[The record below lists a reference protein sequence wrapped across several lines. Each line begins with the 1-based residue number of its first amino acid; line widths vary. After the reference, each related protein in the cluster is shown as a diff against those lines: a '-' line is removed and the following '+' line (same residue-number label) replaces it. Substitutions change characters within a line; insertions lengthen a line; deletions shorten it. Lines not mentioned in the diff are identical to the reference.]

1 MNKKLLSLLLIG
13 LLTVF
18 GLMLVG
24 CGGDDT
30 TTDETE
36 ATEDTMTDDTAT
48 EDTMTE
54 DTMTEDT
61 EAAATSGDVEYTIKF
76 THVVAENTP
85 KGQAALEFA
94 RLASEKTNGRVEVE
108 VYPNSQLYNDDEA
121 IEALQLGTIQLAAP
135 SFSKFTGFVPEMQ
148 VVDLPFLF
156 ESVEQSREAFAG
168 PTGEF
173 LNQKLADS
181 NIMLLAAWDNGFK
194 QLTNSRGPIN
204 APADTENLKFR
215 VQESDVLVS
224 QMQAWGASAEP
235 MAFSEVY
242 NALEQGVIDAQENTY
257 SNIYSQNY
265 QDVQDYLTE
274 SNHGLIAYAVVTNP
288 DYWNGLPEDI
298 RTALD
303 EAMAEATEYNSTVAG
318 QINDENKQQLI
329 DAGME
334 FNELD
339 EEGLQAF
346 RDASYPVWDEYADVF
361 GEELMTILEDYRQ

>member
-1 MNKKLLSLLLIG
+1 LNKKLLSLLLVG

-30 TTDETE
+30 TS
-36 ATEDTMTDDTAT
+36 DTTT

-54 DTMTEDT
+54 DTTTEDTMTEDT
-61 EAAATSGDVEYTIKF
+61 AAATSGDVEYTIKF
-76 THVVAENTP
+76 AHVVAENTP

-121 IEALQLGTIQLAAP
+121 IEALQLGTIHMAAP

-168 PTGEF
+168 PMGEY
-173 LNQKLADS
+173 LNGKLADS

-194 QLTNSRGPIN
+194 QLTNNRGPVN
-204 APADTENLKFR
+204 APADVENLKFR
-215 VQESDVLVS
+215 VQGSDVLVS

-288 DYWNGLPEDI
+288 EFWNGLPEDI

-339 EEGLQAF
+339 EAGLQAF

>member
-1 MNKKLLSLLLIG
+1 MNKKLLSLLLVG

-30 TTDETE
+30 TTDTT
-36 ATEDTMTDDTAT
+36 TEDTMTEDTTT

-61 EAAATSGDVEYTIKF
+61 AAATSGDVEYTIKF
-76 THVVAENTP
+76 AHVVAENTP

-156 ESVEQSREAFAG
+156 DSVEQSREAFSGAMG
-168 PTGEF
+168 DY

-194 QLTNSRGPIN
+194 QLTNNRGPIN
-204 APADTENLKFR
+204 TPEDTAGLKFR

-257 SNIYSQNY
+257 SNTYSQNY

-288 DYWNGLPEDI
+288 DYWNGLPDDI

-303 EAMAEATEYNSTVAG
+303 EAMAEATQYNSQVAG
-318 QINDENKQQLI
+318 EINNENKQQLI

-339 EEGLQAF
+339 EAGLQAF
-346 RDASYPVWDEYADVF
+346 RDASYPVWDEYSGVF

>member
-1 MNKKLLSLLLIG
+1 MNKKLLSLLLVG

-30 TTDETE
+30 TTDT
-36 ATEDTMTDDTAT
+36 TT

-54 DTMTEDT
+54 DTTTEDTMTEDT
-61 EAAATSGDVEYTIKF
+61 AAATSGDVEYTIKF
-76 THVVAENTP
+76 AHVVAENTP

-121 IEALQLGTIQLAAP
+121 IEALQLGTIHMAAP

-168 PTGEF
+168 PMGEY
-173 LNQKLADS
+173 LNGKLADS

-194 QLTNSRGPIN
+194 QLTNNRGPVN
-204 APADTENLKFR
+204 APADVENLKFR

-288 DYWNGLPEDI
+288 EFWNGLPEDI

-339 EEGLQAF
+339 EAGLQAF

-361 GEELMTILEDYRQ
+361 GEELMTILEVYRQ

>member
-48 EDTMTE
+48 EDTTTE
-54 DTMTEDT
+54 DTTTEDT

-76 THVVAENTP
+76 AHVVAENTP
-85 KGQAALEFA
+85 KGQAAIEFA

-121 IEALQLGTIQLAAP
+121 IEALQLGTIHLAAP
-135 SFSKFTGFVPEMQ
+135 SFSKFTGFVKEMQ

-168 PTGEF
+168 PMGEF

-194 QLTNSRGPIN
+194 QLTNNRGPIN
-204 APADTENLKFR
+204 TPADAENLKFR

-257 SNIYSQNY
+257 SNTYSQNY

-288 DYWNGLPEDI
+288 DFWNGLPEDI

-318 QINDENKQQLI
+318 EINDENKQQLV

-334 FNELD
+334 LNEMD

-346 RDASYPVWDEYADVF
+346 RDASYPVWDEYSDVF